1 MTKLRINDSE
11 LVSAV
16 FKHSKHS
23 EEAIMLLA
31 HGSRD
36 IIGFE
41 RKAVV

>member
-1 MTKLRINDSE
+1 MIRTNSE
-11 LVSAV
+11 PANAM

-36 IIGFE
+36 IIDFE
-41 RKAVV
+41 YKAVV